1 MPIFGGN
8 VQSNVYIDTPFT
20 YYGVFFTP
28 DTSLYGPKIGI
39 GPSDTY
45 LTTYIVN
52 KD

>member
-28 DTSLYGPKIGI
+28 DASLLGPKIGI

-45 LTTYIVN
+45 LPV
-52 KD
+52 